1 MNRTPRIHLPPEPA
15 SAAERNGYA
24 GGMDDEVL
32 HGYLQHH
39 WAGSTAGVALFRR
52 VAGTHGI
59 AEVAVAVGELAEEV
73 TEERETQ
80 RRIMHDVGTRPSTL
94 GTVAARV
101 GAELGRLKP
110 NGRILTRSPLTDL
123 VEIEALRI
131 AVFGKRSGWQVLRAV
146 ADDDPRLD
154 AALLD
159 DLVGRSDR
167 QLETLG
173 RLHLTTARRRIVS

>member
-1 MNRTPRIHLPPEPA
+1 M
-15 SAAERNGYA
+15 
-24 GGMDDEVL
+24 MDDEVL

-39 WAGSTAGVALFRR
+39 WTGSTAGVSLFRR

-59 AEVAVAVGELAEEV
+59 AEVAAAVGELAGEV
-73 TEERETQ
+73 AEEREILQ
-80 RRIMHDVGTRPSTL
+80 RVMRDVGARPSTL
-94 GTVAARV
+94 GAVAGRV

-110 NGRILTRSPLTDL
+110 NGRILTRAPLTDL

-131 AVFGKRSGWQVLRAV
+131 AVFGKRSGWEVLRSV

-159 DLVGRSDR
+159 DLIARSDR
-167 QLETLG
+167 QIETLT
-173 RLHLTTARRRIVS
+173 RLHLTTARRRVGS

>member
-1 MNRTPRIHLPPEPA
+1 
-15 SAAERNGYA
+15 
-24 GGMDDEVL
+24 MDDEVL

-39 WAGSTAGVALFRR
+39 WAGSTAGVSLFRR
-52 VAGTHGI
+52 VAGTHTI
-59 AEVAVAVGELAEEV
+59 AEVAAALAGLADEVAD
-73 TEERETQ
+73 ERETL
-80 RRIMHDVGTRPSTL
+80 RGIMHDVGTSPSTL

-110 NGRILTRSPLTDL
+110 NGRILTRAPLTDL

-131 AVFGKRSGWQVLRAV
+131 AVWGKRSGWDALRAV

-159 DLVGRSDR
+159 DLVDRSDR
-167 QLETLG
+167 QLATLAQ
-173 RLHLTTARRRIVS
+173 LHLTTARQRILA